1 MILVV
6 LLVIFAGLALLA
18 FTGLWVFPRMAEKS
32 HLSEMTLICLCG
44 LFLLLSLATYAA
56 WPVDCPFCHSGHVDS
71 EGRCHTPGHF
81 SVYWQDWDRKSEKDK
96 SMFTG
101 NPGHYKAATC
111 PWCGHSGKMSRMAIW
126 LD

>member
-6 LLVIFAGLALLA
+6 LLVIFVGIALLA
-18 FTGLWVFPRMAEKS
+18 FTGFWVFPRVAARL
-32 HLSEMTLICLCG
+32 HLSEAKLMGLSG
-44 LFLLLSLATYAA
+44 LFMVLCLSAYAG
-56 WPVDCPFCHSGHVDS
+56 WRIDCPFCHSGHVDS
-71 EGRCHTPGHF
+71 EGRCHTSGHF
-81 SVYWQDWDRKSEKDK
+81 SIYWQDWDRMSEKDK

-101 NPGHYKAATC
+101 NPGHYRAATC